1 MLLFRKK
8 LNPLKLLQNFAKE
21 YKKFR
26 TASLYETEKFI
37 EIVKINTM
45 LCELI
50 RENDQFLKDILN
62 SIETTYSSKEV
73 SNLKTNESV
82 K

>member
-1 MLLFRKK
+1 MILFRKK
-8 LNPLKLLQNFAKE
+8 LNPLKLLQIFAKE

-26 TASLYETEKFI
+26 TASLLETEKFI